1 MASTLSEHDLQREL
15 GDPRANLRNPMARP
29 TVWVLLIAIASFIG
43 WSAWAHIAVVTH
55 GQGSVIP
62 VSRIQSIQSLEGGII
77 DEMPVREGDIV
88 DKGQVLV
95 RLSGTRFRSAYQETE
110 NQVVALKA
118 AIARLQSEVLEK
130 DHVAFP
136 DDIDPQSS
144 LAESERE
151 LFRARRAKL
160 KEATASLDHEI
171 DMANRRLSLIR
182 PLVKRQAVSQMEQLQ
197 LEQDIAGL
205 KGKRAE
211 IQNSYVQDAYTEL
224 TEKKGEL
231 SPLEQVLVQR
241 QDQYQRTEIRSPV
254 HGRVNAIN
262 YTTQGGVVPPGETIM
277 EVIPLEDQLLIE
289 AKIKPQDV
297 AFLAPGMPASVK
309 ITAYDY
315 TIYGDLR
322 GTVEQISADTIDEET
337 PRGTES
343 YYKVYIRTDS
353 GTLTHNGD
361 DLPII
366 PGMIAQV
373 DIQTGERSI
382 LDYLLK
388 PLLKANLY

>member
-1 MASTLSEHDLQREL
+1 MATTFRDHDLQRQL
-15 GDPRANLRNPMARP
+15 GDPRASLLHPLARP
-29 TVWVLLIAIASFIG
+29 VVWIVLLILISFIAWSG
-43 WSAWAHIAVVTH
+43 WAEIAVVTH
-55 GQGSVIP
+55 GEGRVIP
-62 VSRIQSIQSLEGGII
+62 VSRIQTIQSLEGGII
-77 DEMPVREGDIV
+77 NELTVHEGDIV
-88 DKGQVLV
+88 DQGQLLV
-95 RLSGTRFRSAYQETE
+95 RLSDTRFRSAYQETE

-130 DHVAFP
+130 DHVEFP
-136 DDIDPQSS
+136 SDVDPQSS

-171 DMANRRLSLIR
+171 DMAQHRLSLIK
-182 PLVKRQAVSQMEQLQ
+182 PLVRRKAVSRMEELQLQ
-197 LEQDIAGL
+197 QDIAGL
-205 KGKRAE
+205 QGKRAE

-224 TEKKGEL
+224 TEKKGKL
-231 SPLEQVLVQR
+231 APLEQVLVQR
-241 QDQYQRTEIRSPV
+241 QDQYRRTEIRSPV

-289 AKIKPQDV
+289 ARIKPRDV
-297 AFLAPGMPASVK
+297 AFLAPGMRASVK

-315 TIYGDLR
+315 TIYGDLD
-322 GTVEQISADTIDEET
+322 GTVEQISADTIEEET

-353 GTLTHNGD
+353 GSLMHNGET
-361 DLPII
+361 LPII
-366 PGMIAQV
+366 PGMIAEV
-373 DIQTGERSI
+373 DIQTGERSV
-382 LDYLLK
+382 LNYLLK
-388 PLLKANLY
+388 PLLKAKLY

>member
-1 MASTLSEHDLQREL
+1 MATSDHDQELQRQL
-15 GDPRANLRNPMARP
+15 GDARANLRHPLARP
-29 TVWVLLIAIASFIG
+29 AVWAVVTALACFIG
-43 WSAWAHIAVVTH
+43 WSAWANIAVVTH
-55 GQGSVIP
+55 GEGRVVP

-77 DEMPVREGDIV
+77 EEIPVQEGDIV
-88 DKGQVLV
+88 DQGQELV
-95 RLSGTRFRSAYQETE
+95 KLNATRFQSAFQETRS
-110 NQVVALKA
+110 QVVALKA
-118 AIARLQSEVLEK
+118 TIARLQAEVLESK
-130 DHVAFP
+130 HIAFP
-136 DDIDPQSS
+136 DDIDPDSS

-151 LFRARRAKL
+151 LFRARREKL
-160 KEATASLDHEI
+160 QEATASLDQEI
-171 DMANRRLSLIR
+171 AMANQRLQLIK
-182 PLVKRQAVSQMEQLQ
+182 PLVERQAVSEMEQLQ
-197 LEQDIAGL
+197 LQQDIASL
-205 KGKRAE
+205 RGKRAE

-224 TEKKGEL
+224 TDKKGEL
-231 SPLEQVLVQR
+231 ASLEQVLVQKR
-241 QDQYQRTEIRSPV
+241 DQYQRTEINSPV

-262 YTTQGGVVPPGETIM
+262 YTTKGGVVPPGETIM

-289 AKIKPQDV
+289 AKIKPSDV

-315 TIYGDLR
+315 TIYGDLD
-322 GTVEQISADTIDEET
+322 GTVEQISADTIEEET

-353 GTLTHNGD
+353 GSLTHD
-361 DLPII
+361 QETLPII

-373 DIQTGERSI
+373 DIQTGERSV

>member
-1 MASTLSEHDLQREL
+1 MATTLSDQELQRQL
-15 GDPRANLRNPMARP
+15 GDPSANLRHPLARP
-29 TVWVLLIAIASFIG
+29 VVWAVLICLVTFIG

-55 GQGSVIP
+55 GEGRVIP

-77 DEMPVREGDIV
+77 DEIKVREGDIV
-88 DKGQVLV
+88 VQGQLLV

-110 NQVVALKA
+110 NQVQALDA
-118 AIARLQSEVLEK
+118 AIARLQAEVLEK
-130 DHVAFP
+130 DSITFP
-136 DDIDPQSS
+136 EDVDAQSS
-144 LAESERE
+144 LAQSERE
-151 LFRARRAKL
+151 LFHARREKL
-160 KEATASLDHEI
+160 REATASLGHEI
-171 DMANRRLSLIR
+171 QMAQRRLNLIQPLVARKAVSEMEALQLQQDMASLR
-182 PLVKRQAVSQMEQLQ
+182 
-197 LEQDIAGL
+197 
-205 KGKRAE
+205 GKRAE

-231 SPLEQVLVQR
+231 SSLEQVLVQR
-241 QDQYQRTEIRSPV
+241 QDQYQRTELHSPV

-277 EVIPLEDQLLIE
+277 EVIPLEDQLLLE

-315 TIYGDLR
+315 TIYGDLE
-322 GTVEQISADTIDEET
+322 GTVEQISADTIEEET

-353 GTLTHNGD
+353 GSLTHRGEE
-361 DLPII
+361 LPII

-373 DIQTGERSI
+373 DIQTGERSV

>member
-1 MASTLSEHDLQREL
+1 MATTLSDQELQRQL
-15 GDPRANLRNPMARP
+15 GDPGANLRHPLARP
-29 TVWVLLIAIASFIG
+29 VVWAVLICLLSFIG

-55 GQGSVIP
+55 GEGRVIP

-77 DEMPVREGDIV
+77 DELKVREGDIV
-88 DKGQVLV
+88 DKGQLLV
-95 RLSGTRFRSAYQETE
+95 KLSGTRFRSAYQETE
-110 NQVVALKA
+110 NQVQALKA
-118 AIARLQSEVLEK
+118 AIARLQAEVLEQESIT
-130 DHVAFP
+130 FP
-136 DDIDPQSS
+136 DEVDPESS
-144 LAESERE
+144 LAQSERE
-151 LFRARRAKL
+151 LFHARREKL
-160 KEATASLDHEI
+160 QEATASLDHEI
-171 DMANRRLSLIR
+171 QMAGRRLSLVQ
-182 PLVKRQAVSQMEQLQ
+182 PLVARKAVSEMEALQLQ
-197 LEQDIAGL
+197 QDIASL
-205 KGKRAE
+205 RGKRAE

-224 TEKKGEL
+224 TDKKGEL
-231 SPLEQVLVQR
+231 SALEQVLVQR
-241 QDQYQRTEIRSPV
+241 QDQYQRTELVSPV
-254 HGRVNAIN
+254 HGRINAIH

-277 EVIPLEDQLLIE
+277 EVIPLEDQLLLE

-315 TIYGDLR
+315 TIYGDLE
-322 GTVEQISADTIDEET
+322 GTVEQISADTIEEET

-353 GTLTHNGD
+353 GTLAHNGK

-373 DIQTGERSI
+373 DIQTGERSV

>member
-1 MASTLSEHDLQREL
+1 MATTLSDQELQRQL
-15 GDPRANLRNPMARP
+15 GDPSANLRHPLARP
-29 TVWVLLIAIASFIG
+29 VVWAVLICLVTFIG

-55 GQGSVIP
+55 GEGRVIP

-77 DEMPVREGDIV
+77 DEIKVREGDIV
-88 DKGQVLV
+88 DQGQLLV

-110 NQVVALKA
+110 NQVQALDA
-118 AIARLQSEVLEK
+118 AIARLQAEVLEK
-130 DHVAFP
+130 DSITFP
-136 DDIDPQSS
+136 EDVDAQSS
-144 LAESERE
+144 LAQSERE
-151 LFRARRAKL
+151 LFHARREKL
-160 KEATASLDHEI
+160 REATASLGHEI
-171 DMANRRLSLIR
+171 QMAQRRLNLIQPLVARKAVSEMEALQLQQDMASLR
-182 PLVKRQAVSQMEQLQ
+182 
-197 LEQDIAGL
+197 
-205 KGKRAE
+205 GKRAE

-231 SPLEQVLVQR
+231 SSLEQVLVQR
-241 QDQYQRTEIRSPV
+241 QDQYQRTELHSPV

-277 EVIPLEDQLLIE
+277 EVIPLEDQLLLE

-315 TIYGDLR
+315 TIYGDLE
-322 GTVEQISADTIDEET
+322 GTVEQISADTIEEET

-353 GTLTHNGD
+353 GSLTHRGEE
-361 DLPII
+361 LPII

-373 DIQTGERSI
+373 DIQTGERSV

>member
-1 MASTLSEHDLQREL
+1 MATTLSDQQLQRQL
-15 GDPRANLRNPMARP
+15 GDPRANLRHPLARP
-29 TVWVLLIAIASFIG
+29 VVWAVLVCLLSFIG

-55 GQGSVIP
+55 GEGRVIP

-77 DEMPVREGDIV
+77 DELEVREGDIV
-88 DKGQVLV
+88 DKGQLLV
-95 RLSGTRFRSAYQETE
+95 KLSGTRFRSAYQETE
-110 NQVVALKA
+110 NQVQALKA
-118 AIARLQSEVLEK
+118 AIARLQAEVLEA
-130 DHVAFP
+130 DSIDFP
-136 DDIDPQSS
+136 ADVDAQSS
-144 LAESERE
+144 LARSERE
-151 LFRARRAKL
+151 LFHARREKL
-160 KEATASLDHEI
+160 REATGSLDHEI
-171 DMANRRLSLIR
+171 QMASRRLNLIQ
-182 PLVKRQAVSQMEQLQ
+182 PLVERKAVSQMESLQLQ
-197 LEQDIAGL
+197 QDIASL
-205 KGKRAE
+205 RGKRAE

-224 TEKKGEL
+224 TDKKGEL
-231 SPLEQVLVQR
+231 SSLEQVLVQR
-241 QDQYQRTEIRSPV
+241 QDQYQRTELNSPV

-262 YTTQGGVVPPGETIM
+262 YTTRGGVVPPGETIM
-277 EVIPLEDQLLIE
+277 EVIPLEDQLLLE

-315 TIYGDLR
+315 TIYGDLE
-322 GTVEQISADTIDEET
+322 GTVEQISADTIEEET

-343 YYKVYIRTDS
+343 YYKVYIRTES
-353 GTLTHNGD
+353 GSLTHNGK

-373 DIQTGERSI
+373 DIQTGERSV